1 MLFNNVIYSLLMFVG
16 YIVGNKQLILG
27 YSTKSSKSEICELPD
42 SARAFAQRK
51 QDWSGFGDTN

>member
-1 MLFNNVIYSLLMFVG
+1 MFVG

-27 YSTKSSKSEICELPD
+27 YSTNSSKSEICELPD